1 MEDVVALGKPA
12 GGEPQGQGAGGVAG
26 DGHVVLPVR
35 HAGKQGGGVHRLN
48 DDGDPRLGQLLLHE
62 GGQAGAVG
70 GAGQGVSPAVIA
82 PLLQQGL
89 RPLHVPAPGQA
100 AVIPRAGGEIR
111 GRRLP
116 QALGRLEAQGFLVQ
130 GQVDGPADGRAGD
143 GLVVEHQLVEVVG
156 HRALHHRQARLL
168 RHLGVLHRH
177 VAAEGIVVQIPGDQG
192 GEQVGLV
199 DDPDHQ
205 LVKAGRPQLVI
216 LVGLQHQLAARGLG
230 DEFAGA
236 GADGLVPQL
245 QIHEL

>member
-116 QALGRLEAQGFLVQ
+116 QALGRLEAQGLLVQ

-156 HRALHHRQARLL
+156 HRALRHRQARLL
-168 RHLGVLHRH
+168 GHLGVLHRH
-177 VAAEGIVVQIPGDQG
+177 VAAEGVVVQIPGDQG